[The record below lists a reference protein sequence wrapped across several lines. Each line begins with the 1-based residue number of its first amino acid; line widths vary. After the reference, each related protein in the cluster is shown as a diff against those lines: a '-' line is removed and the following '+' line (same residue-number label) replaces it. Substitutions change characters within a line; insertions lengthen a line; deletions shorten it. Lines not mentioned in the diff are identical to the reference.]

1 MTNRVMINILI
12 LIVIITYIICHERTL
27 TLLTMKR
34 GDILIIVIALLAAGL
49 IYGMKWWD
57 SSNEQYQ
64 QGDLKAIITVDGK
77 EYKTVSLTKEEQII
91 DIQTKFVHNTLKV
104 FDYGIQMTY
113 SDAPLRIALEMGF
126 ISRPKQQII
135 CIPARIMVEV
145 FNPNKSENDEDELDA
160 II

>member
-1 MTNRVMINILI
+1 M
-12 LIVIITYIICHERTL
+12 ITYIFVDERIY
-27 TLLTMKR
+27 TLLKMKR
-34 GDILIIVIALLAAGL
+34 GDFVIILVALLAAGS
-49 IYGMKWWD
+49 IYGIKWWD
-57 SSNEQYQ
+57 SNNEQYQ

-77 EYKTVSLTKEEQII
+77 AYKTVSLTKKEQII
-91 DIQTKFVHNTLKV
+91 DIQTKFGHNTLKV

-145 FNPNKSENDEDELDA
+145 FNPNKSKNDPDELDA

>member
-1 MTNRVMINILI
+1 
-12 LIVIITYIICHERTL
+12 
-27 TLLTMKR
+27 MKR
-34 GDILIIVIALLAAGL
+34 GDFIIILLALLTAGS
-49 IYGMKWWD
+49 IYGVEWIN
-57 SSNEQYQ
+57 SNNEQYQ
-64 QGDLKAIITVDGK
+64 QGELQAIITVDGK

-91 DIQTKFVHNTLKV
+91 DIQTKFGHNTLKV

-145 FNPNKSENDEDELDA
+145 FNPNKSVNDEDELDA

>member
-1 MTNRVMINILI
+1 MLK
-12 LIVIITYIICHERTL
+12 
-27 TLLTMKR
+27 MKR
-34 GDILIIVIALLAAGL
+34 GDYVIIFLALFAAGL
-49 IYGMKWWD
+49 IYGIKWWD
-57 SSNEQYQ
+57 TRSEQYQ

-91 DIQTKFVHNTLKV
+91 DIQTKFGHNTLKI

-135 CIPARIMVEV
+135 CIPARIIVEV
-145 FNPNKSENDEDELDA
+145 FNPNRTVNDEDELDA

>member
-1 MTNRVMINILI
+1 MTKWCVINIFV
-12 LIVIITYIICHERTL
+12 IVIITYITVNERIH
-27 TLLTMKR
+27 TLLRMKR
-34 GDILIIVIALLAAGL
+34 GDFVIIFIALLAAGL
-49 IYGMKWWD
+49 IYGIKWWD
-57 SSNEQYQ
+57 THNEEYQ

-77 EYKTVSLTKEEQII
+77 AYKTVSLTKEEQII
-91 DIQTKFVHNTLKV
+91 DIQTKFGHNTLKV

-145 FNPNKSENDEDELDA
+145 FNPNRSVNDEDELDA

>member
-1 MTNRVMINILI
+1 
-12 LIVIITYIICHERTL
+12 
-27 TLLTMKR
+27 MKR
-34 GDILIIVIALLAAGL
+34 GDFIIILLALLTAGS
-49 IYGMKWWD
+49 IYGVEWIN
-57 SSNEQYQ
+57 SNNEHYQ
-64 QGDLKAIITVDGK
+64 QGELQAIITVDGK

-91 DIQTKFVHNTLKV
+91 DIQTKFGHNTLKV

-145 FNPNKSENDEDELDA
+145 FNPNKSVNDEDELDA

>member
-1 MTNRVMINILI
+1 MLK
-12 LIVIITYIICHERTL
+12 
-27 TLLTMKR
+27 MKR
-34 GDILIIVIALLAAGL
+34 GDFIIILLALLTAGS
-49 IYGMKWWD
+49 IYGVEWIN
-57 SSNEQYQ
+57 SNNEQYQ
-64 QGDLKAIITVDGK
+64 QGELQAIITVDGK
-77 EYKTVSLTKEEQII
+77 EYKTISLTKEEQII
-91 DIQTKFVHNTLKV
+91 DIQTKFGHNTLKV

-145 FNPNKSENDEDELDA
+145 FNPNKSVNDEDELDA

>member
-1 MTNRVMINILI
+1 
-12 LIVIITYIICHERTL
+12 
-27 TLLTMKR
+27 MKR
-34 GDILIIVIALLAAGL
+34 GDFIIIILSLLTAGS
-49 IYGMKWWD
+49 IYGVEWIN
-57 SSNEQYQ
+57 SNNEQYQ
-64 QGDLKAIITVDGK
+64 QGELQAIITVDGK

-91 DIQTKFVHNTLKV
+91 DIQTKFGHNTLKV

-145 FNPNKSENDEDELDA
+145 FNPNKSVNDEDELDA

>member
-1 MTNRVMINILI
+1 MLK
-12 LIVIITYIICHERTL
+12 
-27 TLLTMKR
+27 MKR
-34 GDILIIVIALLAAGL
+34 GDFVIIFLALFAAGL
-49 IYGMKWWD
+49 IYGIKWWD
-57 SSNEQYQ
+57 THNEQYQ

-91 DIQTKFVHNTLKV
+91 DIQTKFGHNTLKV

-145 FNPNKSENDEDELDA
+145 FNPNRSVNDEDELDA

>member
-1 MTNRVMINILI
+1 MQK
-12 LIVIITYIICHERTL
+12 
-27 TLLTMKR
+27 MKR
-34 GDILIIVIALLAAGL
+34 GDFIIIALVLLLAGS
-49 IYGMKWWD
+49 IYGVKWFNNH
-57 SSNEQYQ
+57 NENYE
-64 QGDLKAIITVDGK
+64 QGDLLAVISVNGK
-77 EYKTVSLTKEEQII
+77 EYKTVTLTEEEQII
-91 DIQTKFVHNTLKV
+91 DIKTKFGHNTLKV

-145 FNPNKSENDEDELDA
+145 VNPNKSLTDEDELDA